1 MSKFH
6 PSTSFR
12 YSQYLLSPEELV
24 DWRKDQ
30 LVPALEHVLSHNP
43 RFQQNPAFE
52 EYFQRR
58 NSPLKRFQSKA
69 TSVQP
74 SSVERVTS
82 NYDVLFPR
90 SKRTV
95 DLMKAETEG

>member
-1 MSKFH
+1 MSKFY
-6 PSTSFR
+6 PSTSFLC
-12 YSQYLLSPEELV
+12 SQHLSPEELV

-43 RFQQNPAFE
+43 RFQQNPVFD

-74 SSVERVTS
+74 SSIERVTS
-82 NYDVLFPR
+82 SYDVLFPR